1 MLPTTHFTME
11 GIDDDIMEEFIS
23 CLYDNIEGIETD
35 LMLLERDPTNVSRIN
50 SLFRHM
56 HTIKGN
62 CRMCN
67 MGPLADYTHFMEDVV
82 SDLRARRLTLSPS
95 LKEALLIGL
104 DHVRQQAE
112 ILAQVGEIA
121 TSLTRAVQAEFAA
134 LSTDQASECESHSRA
149 IICLLS
155 GMDPDA
161 TEAVAAPAAAPPA
174 PATKPTA
181 STPDHEDLAFF
192 KRLAEQV
199 DAGSPFWDGRTG
211 HILQTAL
218 TINTLLDTPI
228 DPVQLTAAVYLHDIG
243 MAFVAQAIVHKHD
256 KLNAIEEKQLQQH
269 VDHAWELVRRMPRWQ
284 AAAEMVRHHHER
296 IDGSGYPQHLKG
308 HEICTGGKI
317 LAVADTYFS
326 ITNERADRS
335 YKRSLIRA
343 ITEINNCV
351 NSQFDGAVVA
361 AFNSMIR
368 QQHPKKAEERPANVV
383 SISQGN

>member
-1 MLPTTHFTME
+1 MLPTAHFTLE
-11 GIDDDIMEEFIS
+11 GIDDETMEEFIS
-23 CLYDNIEGIETD
+23 CLYDDIEGIETD
-35 LMLLERDPTNVSRIN
+35 LMLLERDPANVSRIN

-67 MGPLADYTHFMEDVV
+67 MGPLADYTHAMEDVV
-82 SDLRARRLTLSPS
+82 SDLRARRLTLSS
-95 LKEALLIGL
+95 CLKEALLIGL
-104 DHVRQQAE
+104 DHVKQQAE
-112 ILAQVGEIA
+112 TLAQVGEIA

-134 LSTDQASECESHSRA
+134 LALDQSSACEHHSRA

-161 TEAVAAPAAAPPA
+161 TQAPAAAPPPPA
-174 PATKPTA
+174 PASKPLA
-181 STPDHEDLAFF
+181 NTPDHEDLAFF

-199 DAGSPFWDGRTG
+199 DAGSPFWDGRAN

-218 TINTLLDTPI
+218 TINTLLDTPV
-228 DPVQLTAAVYLHDIG
+228 DPVQLTAAVYLHDVG
-243 MAFVAQAIVHKHD
+243 MTFVPHAVVHKHD
-256 KLNAIEEKQLQQH
+256 KLNAIEERQLQQH

-284 AAAEMVRHHHER
+284 AAAEMVHHHHER

-351 NSQFDGAVVA
+351 NNQFDGTVVA

-368 QQHPKKAEERPANVV
+368 QQHPRKADERPSNVV
-383 SISQGN
+383 SISPGA

>member
-1 MLPTTHFTME
+1 MLPTAHFTLE
-11 GIDDDIMEEFIS
+11 GIDDETMEEFIS
-23 CLYDNIEGIETD
+23 CLYDDSEGIETD
-35 LMLLERDPTNVSRIN
+35 LMLLERDPTNVNRIN

-67 MGPLADYTHFMEDVV
+67 MGPLADYTHAMEDVV
-82 SDLRARRLTLSPS
+82 SDLRARRLTLNTC

-104 DHVRQQAE
+104 DHVKQQAE
-112 ILAQVGEIA
+112 TLAQVGEIA

-134 LSTDQASECESHSRA
+134 LALDQASACEQHSRA

-161 TEAVAAPAAAPPA
+161 TQAPAAAPT
-174 PATKPTA
+174 PATRASKPQA
-181 STPDHEDLAFF
+181 NTPDHEDLAFF

-199 DAGSPFWDGRTG
+199 DAGSPFWDGRAA

-218 TINTLLDTPI
+218 TINTQLDTPV
-228 DPVQLTAAVYLHDIG
+228 DPVQLTAAVYLHDVG
-243 MAFVAQAIVHKHD
+243 MNFVPHAVVHKHD
-256 KLNAIEEKQLQQH
+256 KLNAIEERQLQQH
-269 VDHAWELVRRMPRWQ
+269 VDNAWELVRRMPRWQ

-308 HEICTGGKI
+308 LDICTGGKI

-335 YKRSLIRA
+335 YKRSLLRA
-343 ITEINNCV
+343 ITEINSCV

-368 QQHPKKAEERPANVV
+368 QRHPKKDEERPANVI
-383 SISQGN
+383 SISQSN